1 MYTCFGAATAGCLPC
16 VQYSI
21 EVRGVSLTAT
31 SERCGYTIE
40 AFAEWANEHDKKDP
54 TANHTAVLQYL
65 RDLSGPVGV
74 PDVTAPLTGVWA
86 PVDGHDL

>member
-16 VQYSI
+16 VRYSI

-31 SERCGYTIE
+31 SERGGYTIE
-40 AFAEWANEHDKKDP
+40 AFAEWANEQDDKEP

-65 RDLSGPVGV
+65 RGLPGPVRV

-86 PVDGHDL
+86 PVDSHDL